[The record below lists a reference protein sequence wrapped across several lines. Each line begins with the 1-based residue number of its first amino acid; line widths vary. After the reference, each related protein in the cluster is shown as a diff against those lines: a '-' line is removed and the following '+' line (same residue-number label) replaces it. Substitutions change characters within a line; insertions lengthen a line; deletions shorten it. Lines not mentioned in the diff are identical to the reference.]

1 MEGVFLSVVSD
12 TKVNS
17 TCQRR
22 FYRTYPFSE
31 AKALMLPVLQ
41 NVLHPVT

>member
-1 MEGVFLSVVSD
+1 MEGAFLFVVSG
-12 TKVNS
+12 TKVNI
-17 TCQRR
+17 TGQRM

-31 AKALMLPVLQ
+31 VKACMLTVLQ